1 MTVLRTPSITTS
13 TAIFSLI
20 TFILIVCTSCTS
32 STSSSME
39 EVATVETYDSVLAN
53 RLGADEYGMHQY
65 VMAFLKKGSNRSLDS
80 AEAMNLQLAH
90 LDNIRKMANEGKLVL
105 AGPFL
110 DTGEIRGIYIFDV
123 TTIEEAE
130 ALTNTDP
137 AIKAGSLVME
147 LKPWYGSAAL
157 MELNERHKRVTKT
170 HF

>member
-65 VMAFLKKGSNRSLDS
+65 VMAFLKKGPNRSLDS
-80 AEAMNLQLAH
+80 ADAMNLQLAH